1 MFSARTLILAAG
13 LALAG
18 GTGPASAQ
26 SLLEL
31 CPCQQLPATVL
42 TGGLN
47 DNYAAPNDPA
57 SRGPELNAA
66 FPAAI
71 WKDFDSAA
79 INSFVGF
86 TFSNLP
92 ADIVCAQLEI
102 HLRPTGDAGNDI
114 LYLGLLPSPVG
125 QLAWGTP
132 LSALPGT
139 GGSWNAPLDPA
150 AFTLD
155 LAALP
160 ASASSPA
167 TSLLAKLNADRRL
180 DILVQDDTQVDYV
193 KLTLR
198 TFPEQVRTV
207 GLADGFLA
215 PTEGTS
221 RSTQLNAA
229 FPGVPWKDL
238 DNPANDRWIGQTVG
252 NLTGNV
258 VQASL
263 ETRLRPQR
271 GDPTN
276 DSFNLGLVSGQT
288 FTFSRRVSALPEAGG
303 IWTAGHAETTFR
315 LDLGALPGGG
325 NLLPK
330 INADD
335 RLDFLL
341 QDDTTSDF
349 LRLRYRTCPAPRRF
363 GGFDFDRINDTRFDP
378 LPEGGFNVVTFGAGD
393 GGVLIPIGDGDGL
406 CIGTLACLGGI
417 GTAYDL
423 AVQATIQSLNQ
434 PSISTPATLSFLNT
448 GPAVDLSVN
457 FPDPYDI
464 FLSVEVWNQNQLVQ
478 NYLNSQG
485 FQGVVNGVV
494 AKLPITACIKEL
506 DFIDTLCF
514 RTLLVDPVTIQIQQ
528 GGPAVFGDEIR
539 ICRSV
544 IGGIFR
550 VSSLALTTPNATT
563 FPINGIASRAF
574 GIFEKAVGAAKLEA
588 TRGGLTVS
596 GFGTTGTDGVSLELG
611 AAEAVSATLAPI
623 DPAGT
628 APVGSFLE
636 AEAFGTIDEL
646 PGRSL
651 GTLRITRQAQANRP
665 FEFKA
670 DFSNIASPTQ
680 RVQVWKEHRLVIDL
694 PGRSGV
700 AARSSSWP
708 GKLGKLGGQT
718 ECYIGN
724 FPPDT
729 SFDLDGRIVQGDEL
743 RVLAETNV
751 ALGAK
756 SALQLRAAGLPELTL
771 TDVGIGGPACTPGPT
786 TLCLNGGRFV
796 VDAQFATP
804 NGDRGQAQ
812 AVRLT
817 ADTGYFYFFG
827 ASNVELVV
835 KALNACGLNSRFW
848 IFSAGLT
855 DVEVD
860 LRVTDTVTGEI
871 KHYVNPLG
879 TAYPPKLDT
888 DAFATCDSGNLTASA
903 ELPDRTPQ
911 AAAAEL
917 QDLFARLNP
926 KADTTLSLP
935 TTAPGALLLNGGR
948 FRVTATF
955 QTFQGQSGAAEAV
968 QLTDDTGYF
977 WFFDSANVE
986 VIVKT
991 LDACTFNSRFWVFSA
1006 GLTNVRVVL
1015 TVTDTR
1021 TGAIKTYTN
1030 PLNTFY
1036 APLLDTG
1043 AFATCP

>member
-1 MFSARTLILAAG
+1 MFSARTWILAAG
-13 LALAG
+13 LAVAG
-18 GTGPASAQ
+18 SPNPASAQ

-31 CPCQQLPATVL
+31 CSCEQLPATVL
-42 TGGLN
+42 IGGQN
-47 DNYAAPNDPA
+47 DNYTAPNDPA
-57 SRGPELNAA
+57 SRGAALNAA
-66 FPAAI
+66 FPTAV
-71 WKDFDSAA
+71 WKDFDSAS
-79 INSFVGF
+79 INSFVGY
-86 TFSNLP
+86 TFDRLP

-102 HLRPTGDAGNDI
+102 HLRPTGFADNDI
-114 LYLGLLPSPVG
+114 LYLGLLPTPVG
-125 QLAWGTP
+125 GFAWSTP
-132 LSALPGT
+132 LLELPGT
-139 GGSWNAPLDPA
+139 GGNWDAPLNPA
-150 AFTLD
+150 AFTLN
-155 LAALP
+155 LANL
-160 ASASSPA
+160 SATSSTPA
-167 TSLLAKLNADRRL
+167 TSLLAQLNTDRRL
-180 DILVQDDTQVDYV
+180 DLLVQDDTQVDYV

-198 TFPEQVRTV
+198 TFPEGVRTI

-215 PTEGTS
+215 PTEGTN
-221 RSTQLNAA
+221 RSVQLNAA

-238 DNPANDRWIGQTVG
+238 DDPANDRWIGQTFG

-263 ETRLRPQR
+263 EARLRPQR

-276 DSFNLGLVSGQT
+276 DSFNLGLASGQS
-288 FTFSRRVSALPEAGG
+288 FAFSRRVSALPGAGG
-303 IWTAGHAETTFR
+303 TWTAGQAATSFL

-341 QDDTTSDF
+341 QDDSTADY
-349 LRLRYRTCPAPRRF
+349 LRLRYRTCPIPRRF
-363 GGFDFDRINDTRFDP
+363 GGFDFDRINDTRFEP
-378 LPEGGFNVVTFGAGD
+378 LSSGFDVITSGLNV

-423 AVQATIQSLNQ
+423 AVQATVQTLNQ

-448 GPAVDLSVN
+448 GPAVDLSVS

-464 FLSVEVWNQNQLVQ
+464 FLNVEVWNQNQMVQ
-478 NYLNSQG
+478 NYLNPQG

-494 AKLPITACIKEL
+494 AKLPTNACIKEL
-506 DFIDTLCF
+506 DFLDTRCF
-514 RTLLVDPVTIQIQQ
+514 RTLLVEPVTIQIQQ
-528 GGPAVFGDEIR
+528 GGPAVTGDEIR

-544 IGGIFR
+544 IGGMFR
-550 VSSLALTTPNATT
+550 VQSLALTTPNATT
-563 FPINGIASRAF
+563 FPINGVASRAF
-574 GIFEKAVGAAKLEA
+574 GIFEKAVGAAKLEPV
-588 TRGGLTVS
+588 RGGLTVS
-596 GFGTTGTDGVSLELG
+596 GFGTAGTDGVSLELG

-636 AEAFGTIDEL
+636 AEGFGTIDSL

-651 GTLRITRQAQANRP
+651 GTLRVTRRAAADRP
-665 FEFKA
+665 FEIRA

-680 RVQVWKEHRLVIDL
+680 RVQVWNNHRVVLDL
-694 PGRSGV
+694 PGRSGI
-700 AARSSSWP
+700 AAQASRWP
-708 GKLGKLGGQT
+708 GKIGKLGGQT

-724 FPPDT
+724 FPPGT
-729 SFDLDGRIVQGDEL
+729 SFDLGGRVVQGDEL
-743 RVLAETNV
+743 RVLAETDV

-786 TLCLNGGRFV
+786 TLCLNGGRFA

-835 KALNACGLNSRFW
+835 KALNGCGLNGRFW

-860 LRVTDTVTGEI
+860 LRVTDTVTGEVE
-871 KHYVNPLG
+871 HYVNPLG

-888 DAFATCDSGNLTASA
+888 DAFATCDSGNLTAAETDA
-903 ELPDRTPQ
+903 EL
-911 AAAAEL
+911 A
-917 QDLFARLNP
+917 
-926 KADTTLSLP
+926 LP
-935 TTAPGALLLNGGR
+935 TTAPGALLLNAGR
-948 FRVTATF
+948 FRATASF
-955 QTFQGQSGAAEAV
+955 QTPQGQSGAAQAV

-977 WFFDSANVE
+977 WFFDPANVE

-1021 TGAIKTYTN
+1021 TGAVKTYTN
-1030 PLNTFY
+1030 PLNTSY